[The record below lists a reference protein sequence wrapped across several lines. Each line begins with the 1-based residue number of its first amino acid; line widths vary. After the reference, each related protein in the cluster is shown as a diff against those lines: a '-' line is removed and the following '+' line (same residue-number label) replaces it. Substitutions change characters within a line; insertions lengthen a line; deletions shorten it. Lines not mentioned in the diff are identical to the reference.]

1 MNMEGERLQHPK
13 TGWGSTNLWS
23 ASWMAKSHTSMSI
36 LYVEEGQVIF
46 GVVVIVGSITLV
58 WQHTFENEF
67 QSYITYFVAF

>member
-1 MNMEGERLQHPK
+1 
-13 TGWGSTNLWS
+13 
-23 ASWMAKSHTSMSI
+23 MSI